1 MEKINVIAAPGPVC
15 YPLIAAQDERFNISF
30 QKEGEAPIILDSSVS
45 MAKRGLTPNV
55 SLIRGLAV
63 ASPGFGKRIGIMR
76 RGSSNEILVRAIMHL
91 KQEQADVVTI
101 EDASSIE
108 GMMKDGSIDSAIVP
122 APFGKGISLETILES
137 HGISTPGSCVARVDD
152 SVRKAFVEAY
162 SSGIEKMRKDPEGTA
177 KYVASVLPNKTD
189 PNFIRKSILE
199 TDTSVKDTPE
209 HREFADLVRRFS

>member
-15 YPLIAAQDERFNISF
+15 YPLIAANDERFNIMF
-30 QKEGEAPIILDSSVS
+30 QKEGDAPVILDSSVS
-45 MAKRGLTPNV
+45 MARRGLTPNV

-63 ASPGFGKRIGIMR
+63 ASPGIGKKIGIMR

-91 KQEQADVVTI
+91 KKQQVEIVTI

-108 GMMKDGSIDSAIVP
+108 SMMKDGAIDSAIIP
-122 APFGKGISLETILES
+122 APFGKGTSLESILES
-137 HGISTPGSCVARVDD
+137 YGIGTPGSCVAKVDD
-152 SVRKAFVEAY
+152 AVRKAFDEAY
-162 SSGIEKMRKDPEGTA
+162 MNGLEKMRKDPEATA

-189 PNFIRKSILE
+189 PAFIMKAILE
-199 TDTSVKDTPE
+199 TDTSVKDAPE